1 MTGPAE
7 LVTCD
12 QTIDRC
18 IARVKQHR
26 AIAARYDKLAVSYHS
41 WLVLA
46 TLLLW
51 LPA

>member
-26 AIAARYDKLAVSYHS
+26 AIATRFDTQSMMVTVRVGSS
-41 WLVLA
+41 V
-46 TLLLW
+46 
-51 LPA
+51 